1 MFFVDLLLALVI
13 ALVIGAVFVFGF
25 RREGALP
32 GVLIFLLV
40 LFLLTWAGGV
50 WITPFGPTLWG
61 SFWLP
66 FLLVAIIVALVLT
79 AFPPPDRQRS
89 TVKLVSEEE
98 QAAVETEATALNVFF
113 WVLIAILGVVILL
126 GYLGD

>member
-1 MFFVDLLLALVI
+1 MFFIDLLLALVI
-13 ALVIGAVFVFGF
+13 ALVIGAVFTLGF
-25 RREGALP
+25 RREFP
-32 GVLIFLLV
+32 GPGLLIFLLV

-79 AFPPPDRQRS
+79 AFPPPGRERS

-98 QAAVETEATALNVFF
+98 QAATETEAAALNVFF
-113 WVLIAILGVVILL
+113 WVLIAILGIVILL
-126 GYLGD
+126 GYLVD